1 VEQATTATSLPRGLR
16 RLLIGIIAVVAAM
29 MLTSALNRPTGSNS
43 GSTVARSAASPAAVG
58 HVYSQQLLQAAAAMT
73 QGMGTPN
80 ASGPMFTGQLRDEQL
95 RLALQHP
102 EFVRELNQYEQNQ
115 NRMLGKGTP

>member
-1 VEQATTATSLPRGLR
+1 VEQGTTATSLPRGLR

-29 MLTSALNRPTGSNS
+29 MLTSALNRPTGS
-43 GSTVARSAASPAAVG
+43 GSIVATGAAFKAAVG
-58 HVYSQQLLQAAAAMT
+58 HAYSQQLLQAAAAMT
-73 QGMGTPN
+73 QDMGTPN

-95 RLALQHP
+95 RLALQDP